1 MEKTFD
7 LVCIGRAAVDLYGEQ
22 LGSPL
27 EDVQTFKKSLGGCAA
42 NIAVGS
48 SRQGLK
54 VAMLA
59 RVGDEHMGRFV
70 RRQLAAEGVD
80 VRWVTTDPE
89 RLTALVLLSIRD
101 RDTFPLIFYRENCA
115 DMALE
120 PADVDPLLLGATRA
134 VLLTGTHFSRPNVD
148 AASRKAIALGRAA
161 GAKIIFDIDY
171 RPVLWKLTGHGAGE
185 NRFVENAEVTA
196 HIQTIVGECDLIVG
210 TEQEIH
216 LAGGATD
223 TIEALRAIRARSGAT
238 IVLKRGPLGCA
249 VFSGDIPARVEDTF
263 VGRGVEVEVLNV
275 LGAGDAFLSG
285 FLRGWVRGE
294 PLEACALYANACGAL
309 VVSRHSCS
317 PAMPSKVELDDY
329 VARRAKIPRI
339 DRDLEI
345 AHLHRTTNR
354 ERATTELCVLAFD
367 HRLSFEKLAE
377 RVGASSEKLPALK
390 LLIAAAASRA
400 SLSRG
405 LGAEGRPHA
414 GMIIDDKFGLD
425 ALHRWTGTNFW
436 LARPIEEPSEPNAPL
451 ELSGAP
457 NPELYLLTWPK
468 SQVIKCLAYYHPDAP
483 DDARRATEEELLRL
497 YHMAVALDRELLL
510 EIIPQLGDR
519 ADAEVLPRA
528 LDMLYARGLRPDW
541 WKLPPPREAA
551 AWQDI
556 DAVLEA
562 RDPHCRGVL
571 LLGLDAAEEE
581 LAASFRAS
589 TQSRKCRGFAVGR
602 TIFGRPSERWLTG
615 AIDDAALIAEVAS
628 SFERMIE
635 LWMTRGSGT

>member
-1 MEKTFD
+1 MEKSFD

-70 RRQLAAEGVD
+70 RGQLAAEGVD

-120 PADVDPLLLGATRA
+120 PADVDPQLLGSTRA

-148 AASRKAIALGRAA
+148 AASRRAIALGKEA

-185 NRFVENAEVTA
+185 NRFVENVQVTA
-196 HIQTIVGECDLIVG
+196 HIQTIIGECDLIVG
-210 TEQEIH
+210 TEEEIH

-223 TIEALRAIRARSGAT
+223 TLEALRAIRARSAAT

-249 VFSGDIPARVEDTF
+249 VFTGEIPARVEEGF
-263 VGRGVEVEVLNV
+263 IGSGVEVEVLNV

-294 PLEACALYANACGAL
+294 SLEACTLYANACGAL

-317 PAMPSKVELDDY
+317 PAMPSKLELDDY
-329 VARRAKIPRI
+329 VARRAQIPRI

-345 AHLHRTTNR
+345 AHLHRATNR
-354 ERATTELCVLAFD
+354 ERPTTELCVLAFD
-367 HRLSFEKLAE
+367 HRLAFERLAD
-377 RVGASSEKLPALK
+377 RVGAKREKLPPLK
-390 LLIAAAASRA
+390 VLIAEAASRA
-400 SLSRG
+400 ARARG

-425 ALHRWTGTNFW
+425 ALHRWTGTDFW
-436 LARPIEEPSEPNAPL
+436 LARPIELPAEPHLPL
-451 ELSGAP
+451 VLIGAP

-468 SQVIKCLAYYHPDAP
+468 AQVIKVLAYYHPDAP
-483 DDARRATEEELLRL
+483 DSARQAIEDELFRL
-497 YHMAVALDRELLL
+497 YRMAVALDRELLV
-510 EIIPQLGDR
+510 EIIPRLGDR
-519 ADAEVLPRA
+519 VEAEVLPRA
-528 LDMLYARGLRPDW
+528 LDRLYTRGLRPEW
-541 WKLPPPREAA
+541 WKLPPPRDAA
-551 AWQDI
+551 VWLEI
-556 DAVLEA
+556 DAVLDA

-571 LLGLDAAEEE
+571 LLGLDAPEEE

-589 TQSRKCRGFAVGR
+589 APSRKCRGFAVGR

-615 AIDDAALIAEVAS
+615 AIDDEALIAEVAS

-635 LWMTRGSGT
+635 LWMNRGNGR